1 VQLRRSLDFG
11 GGGAWPDSHSRAL
24 CIYTV
29 SKLSQASD
37 LFAVM
42 SRLMH
47 FCCVCR
53 IMSFGYGLGVVW
65 FSHLVLLP
73 PCQGQKASVLRSSPP
88 ASSRRTSA
96 LFQQNV
102 YLFTRSTVC
111 CVILACSVGATSLRQ
126 GRDVDSEV

>member
-1 VQLRRSLDFG
+1 VQLRGSLDFG

-37 LFAVM
+37 VFAAVM

-73 PCQGQKASVLRSSPP
+73 PWNKAEV
-88 ASSRRTSA
+88 RREGWR
-96 LFQQNV
+96 N
-102 YLFTRSTVC
+102 
-111 CVILACSVGATSLRQ
+111 
-126 GRDVDSEV
+126 